1 MRNCNGQFYLPWA
14 NPLSLCRVFSWGM
27 LRKQSFLGQ
36 SGQKSTLHSLEWYQS
51 LKLFGDSYTAMF
63 KTFAL
68 FIFKSYTAMFKTFAL
83 FILHIIIDLIT
94 LIPMKNAYFTI
105 SWNNLSISP
114 QHLQ

>member
-14 NPLSLCRVFSWGM
+14 NPLSLCRVCSWGM

-68 FIFKSYTAMFKTFAL
+68 FI
-83 FILHIIIDLIT
+83 LHIIIDLIT